1 MMLKGEGK
9 GPLPPLLAQYAEMR
23 ERYPDYLLL
32 FQVGDFYETFG
43 EDAERFARAINIT
56 LTHKTSKDFTTPMA
70 GIPVRSA
77 DTYLEK
83 LLKQNFCVA
92 VADQTET
99 PATADGL
106 VKREVTQLIT
116 PGTVTD
122 EKLLRPDANYL
133 AAVATGEGYGLT
145 LLDVS
150 TGEFRGTLLYSK
162 SALFDEL
169 RRYRPAE
176 LLLAPELYAQEG
188 FRDTLS
194 ERFAV
199 MVTKGRFDEDAAT
212 NILAQHFGT
221 VPDGADDA
229 LLRAA
234 GAVLSYALTTQRGQL
249 GQVTRFVRYD
259 PSAFLQVGETALA
272 TLEVFTANTAAG
284 GEARTLLSVLDTTR
298 TAPGRRLLRAWLRH
312 PLLEEPLINARLDAV
327 EAFVRDTVLRREVRK
342 ALYKLHD
349 LERLAS
355 KLVTGRAN
363 ARDLCALARS
373 LALVPDL
380 RALLGSRRETALQTL
395 TERLQGNGDVYDKIS
410 AALVDNP
417 PLKLTEG
424 GVIRSGFDSELD
436 ALRAQAEDGRAW
448 IAALETTERAATGIP
463 TLKIGFN
470 GVFGYYLEVTR
481 PYYHAVPESYR
492 AVQTLKD
499 RQRYVRPDLR
509 ERERAVLRAEEA
521 ARGREYAVFSDLRA
535 ELAPA
540 ADAVRDLGAVL
551 AELDAYSALA
561 ETAAEGRYCRP
572 SFSDGPLTLEGGRHP
587 VVERFC
593 PFIPND
599 LSLTPDARLVVLTG
613 PNMAGKS
620 TYLRQAAL
628 IALLAQIG
636 SFVPAERATLPL
648 FERIYTRI
656 GAQDDIAGGRSTFMV
671 EMSELAA
678 ILGGANAK
686 SLVVLDEIG
695 RGTSTF
701 DGLALAWA
709 AAEHLEAKTGAYVL
723 FATHYFELTA
733 LEGKLGAA
741 RNFHVA
747 AKEEAGGLTF
757 YHQVL
762 PGPASKSYGL
772 EVAKLAGVPAKVLE
786 RARSVLGGLEARGQD
801 PAKDVIE
808 ALLTRDLNRLSP
820 LEALGLLHELQ
831 DKARGLVNAPVATSY
846 D

>member
-1 MMLKGEGK
+1 MTLKGEGN
-9 GPLPPLLAQYAEMR
+9 GPLPPLLVQYTELR

-56 LTHKTSKDFTTPMA
+56 LTHKTSKDFSTPMA

-83 LLKQNFCVA
+83 LLKQNVCVA
-92 VADQTET
+92 IADQTEV
-99 PATADGL
+99 ATAADGL
-106 VKREVTQLIT
+106 VKREVTQLVT

-145 LLDVS
+145 LLDVT

-162 SALFDEL
+162 AALFDEL

-176 LLLAPELYAQEG
+176 LLLAPELYAQED
-188 FRDTLS
+188 FREGCS

-199 MVTKGRFDEDAAT
+199 MVTRGRFDEDVARDTLSA
-212 NILAQHFGT
+212 HFGAL
-221 VPDGADDA
+221 PQGADDA
-229 LLRAA
+229 VMRAA

-249 GQVTRFVRYD
+249 AQVTRFVRYD
-259 PSAFLQVGETALA
+259 PSAYMQVGETALA
-272 TLEVFTANTAAG
+272 TLEVFTSNAPGNASM
-284 GEARTLLSVLDTTR
+284 GENARTLLNVVDATR

-312 PLLEEPLINARLDAV
+312 PLLEAPLIEARLDAV
-327 EAFVRDTVLRREVRK
+327 AAFVRDTVLRREVRK

-355 KLVTGRAN
+355 KLVTNRAN
-363 ARDLCALARS
+363 ARDLCALSRS
-373 LALVPDL
+373 LALVPEL
-380 RALLGSRRETALQTL
+380 KALLMGRSEGVIQAL
-395 TERLQGNGDVYDKIS
+395 TERLDGLGSVHERIR

-424 GVIRSGFDSELD
+424 GLIQSGFDSILD
-436 ALRAQAEDGRAW
+436 EARLRAEDGRAW
-448 IAALETTERAATGIP
+448 IAALEASEREATGIP
-463 TLKIGFN
+463 TLKIGFS

-481 PYYHAVPESYR
+481 PYYDAVPESYR

-509 ERERAVLRAEEA
+509 ERERDILRAEET
-521 ARGREYAVFSDLRA
+521 ARGREYAVFSSLRG

-540 ADAVRDLGAVL
+540 AEAVRELGAVL

-561 ETAAEGRYCRP
+561 EVAAEGRYCRP
-572 SFSDGPLTLEGGRHP
+572 SFSEGALLIEGGRHP
-587 VVERFC
+587 VVERFH
-593 PFIPND
+593 PFIAND
-599 LSLTPDARLVVLTG
+599 LSLSQAARLVILTG
-613 PNMAGKS
+613 PNMSGKS
-620 TYLRQAAL
+620 TYLRQSAL

-636 SFVPAERATLPL
+636 SFVPAERAVLPL
-648 FERIYTRI
+648 FDRIYTRI
-656 GAQDDIAGGRSTFMV
+656 GASDDIAGGRSTFMV
-671 EMSELAA
+671 EMSELAG
-678 ILGGANAK
+678 ILQNAGPK
-686 SLVVLDEIG
+686 SLVLLDEIG

-709 AAEHLEAKTGAYVL
+709 AAEYLEARTGCYAL

-733 LEGKLGAA
+733 LEGKLGAV

-762 PGPASKSYGL
+762 PGPASKAYGL
-772 EVAKLAGVPAKVLE
+772 EVAQLAGVPVTVLE
-786 RARSVLGGLEARGQD
+786 RARAVLAGLEARGQD
-801 PAKDVIE
+801 PAKEVVE
-808 ALLTRDLNRLSP
+808 ALLAQDVNRLSP
-820 LEALGLLHELQ
+820 LEALALLHRLQ
-831 DKARGLVNAPVATSY
+831 DRARGLVPSS
-846 D
+846 

>member
-1 MMLKGEGK
+1 MTLKGEGK
-9 GPLPPLLAQYAEMR
+9 GPLPPLLTQYVELR

-56 LTHKTSKDFTTPMA
+56 LTHKTSKDFSTPMS

-77 DTYLEK
+77 DAYLEK
-83 LLKQNFCVA
+83 LLKQNICVA

-145 LLDVS
+145 FLDVT
-150 TGEFRGTLLYSK
+150 TGEFRGTVLYSK

-176 LLLAPELYAQEG
+176 LLLAPELYAQED
-188 FRDTLS
+188 FRDACS
-194 ERFAV
+194 ERFSV
-199 MVTKGRFDEDAAT
+199 MVTRGRFGEDE
-212 NILAQHFGT
+212 AQGTLTAHFGT
-221 VPDGADDA
+221 VPSGADNA
-229 LLRAA
+229 VLRAA

-249 GQVTRFVRYD
+249 AQVTRFLRYD
-259 PSAFLQVGETALA
+259 PSAYMQVGETALA
-272 TLEVFTANTAAG
+272 TLEVFSANTPASN
-284 GEARTLLSVLDTTR
+284 EARTLLSILDTTR

-312 PLLEEPLINARLDAV
+312 PLLEEPLIGRRQDAV

-373 LALVPDL
+373 LALVPEL
-380 RALLGSRRETALQTL
+380 KALLLGRSEGALQAL
-395 TERLQGNGDVYDKIS
+395 AERLQGLGATHERIS
-410 AALVDNP
+410 AALVENP

-424 GVIRSGFDSELD
+424 GLIQSGFDSELD
-436 ALRAQAEDGRAW
+436 TLRAAAESGRAW
-448 IAALETTERAATGIP
+448 IAALEADERATTGIP

-481 PYYHAVPESYR
+481 PYYDEVPESYR

-509 ERERAVLRAEEA
+509 EREREILRAETA
-521 ARGREYAVFSDLRA
+521 ARGREYAVFGELRA
-535 ELAPA
+535 GLAPA
-540 ADAVRDLGAVL
+540 AEAVRELGAAL
-551 AELDAYSALA
+551 AGLDTYSALA
-561 ETAAEGRYCRP
+561 EVAAEGRYCRP
-572 SFSDGPLTLEGGRHP
+572 SFSEGALTIQGGRHP
-587 VVERFC
+587 VVEQFH

-599 LSLTPDARLVVLTG
+599 LNLSPSERVIILTG
-613 PNMAGKS
+613 PNMSGKS

-636 SFVPAERATLPL
+636 SFVPAERAVLPL

-656 GAQDDIAGGRSTFMV
+656 GASDDIAGGRSTFMV
-671 EMSELAA
+671 EMSELAT
-678 ILGGANAK
+678 ILQHATPK
-686 SLVVLDEIG
+686 SLVLLDEIG

-709 AAEHLEAKTGAYVL
+709 AAEHLEACTSSYVL

-733 LEGKLGAA
+733 LEGKLGAV

-762 PGPASKSYGL
+762 PGPASKAYGL
-772 EVAKLAGVPAKVLE
+772 EVAKLAGVPAGVLE
-786 RARSVLGGLEARGQD
+786 RARTVLSGLEARGQD
-801 PAKDVIE
+801 AAAEVLE
-808 ALLTRDLNRLSP
+808 ALLNQDLNRLSP
-820 LEALGLLHELQ
+820 LEALALLHELK
-831 DKARGLVNAPVATSY
+831 DRARGLTPVG
-846 D
+846 

>member
-1 MMLKGEGK
+1 MTLKGEGK
-9 GPLPPLLAQYAEMR
+9 GPLPPLLVQYTELR

-43 EDAERFARAINIT
+43 EDAEKFARAINIT
-56 LTHKTSKDFTTPMA
+56 LTHKTSKDFSTPMA

-83 LLKQNFCVA
+83 LLRQNVCVA

-145 LLDVS
+145 LLDVT

-162 SALFDEL
+162 GALFDEL

-176 LLLAPELYAQEG
+176 LLLAPELYAQED
-188 FRDTLS
+188 FRDALS

-199 MVTKGRFDEDAAT
+199 MVTRGRFDEDPAREVLT
-212 NILAQHFGT
+212 THFGS
-221 VPDGADDA
+221 PPQGADDA

-249 GQVTRFVRYD
+249 GQVTRFLRYD
-259 PSAFLQVGETALA
+259 PSAYMQVGETALA
-272 TLEVFTANTAAG
+272 TLEVFTANSHTPSG
-284 GEARTLLSVLDTTR
+284 DARTLLSVLDTTR

-312 PLLEEPLINARLDAV
+312 PLLEEPLIEARLDAV

-355 KLVTGRAN
+355 KLVTNRAH

-373 LALVPDL
+373 LALVPEL
-380 RALLGSRRETALQTL
+380 KSLLSARDEPAIKAL
-395 TERLQGNGDVYDKIS
+395 TERLQGLGGVHERIS
-410 AALVDNP
+410 AALVENP

-424 GVIRSGFDSELD
+424 GMIQGGFDGELD
-436 ALRAQAEDGRAW
+436 AMRARAEDGRAW
-448 IAALETTERAATGIP
+448 IAALEAQERAATGIP

-481 PYYHAVPESYR
+481 PYYDEVPESYR

-509 ERERAVLRAEEA
+509 EREREILRAEEA
-521 ARGREYAVFSDLRA
+521 AKGREYAVFSDLRG

-540 ADAVRDLGAVL
+540 AEAVRELGAVL

-561 ETAAEGRYCRP
+561 EVAAEGRYCRP
-572 SFSDGPLTLEGGRHP
+572 SFSDGALHIEGGRHP
-587 VVERFC
+587 VVERFH

-599 LSLTPDARLVVLTG
+599 LSLSKGARLIILTG
-613 PNMAGKS
+613 PNMSGKS

-636 SFVPAERATLPL
+636 SFVPAERAVLPL

-656 GAQDDIAGGRSTFMV
+656 GASDDIAGGRSTFMV

-678 ILGGANAK
+678 ILQNATPK
-686 SLVVLDEIG
+686 SLVLLDEIG

-709 AAEHLEAKTGAYVL
+709 AAEYLEARTGCYAL

-733 LEGKLGAA
+733 LEGKLGAV

-762 PGPASKSYGL
+762 PGPASKAYGL
-772 EVAKLAGVPAKVLE
+772 EVAQLAGVPAGVLE
-786 RARSVLGGLEARGQD
+786 RARAVLAGLEARGQD
-801 PAKDVIE
+801 PAKEVVE
-808 ALLTRDLNRLSP
+808 TLLAQDLNRLSP
-820 LEALGLLHELQ
+820 LEALALLHELQ
-831 DKARGLVNAPVATSY
+831 DRARGLAPVKG
-846 D
+846 

>member
-1 MMLKGEGK
+1 MTLKGEGK
-9 GPLPPLLAQYAEMR
+9 GPLPPLLTQYVELR

-56 LTHKTSKDFTTPMA
+56 LTHKTSKDFSTPMS

-77 DTYLEK
+77 DAYLEK
-83 LLKQNFCVA
+83 LLKQNICVA

-145 LLDVS
+145 FLDVT
-150 TGEFRGTLLYSK
+150 TGEFRGTVLYSK

-176 LLLAPELYAQEG
+176 LLLAPELYAQED
-188 FRDTLS
+188 FRDACS
-194 ERFAV
+194 ERFSV
-199 MVTKGRFDEDAAT
+199 MVTRGRFGEDE
-212 NILAQHFGT
+212 AQGTLTAHFGT
-221 VPDGADDA
+221 VPSGADNA
-229 LLRAA
+229 VLRAA

-249 GQVTRFVRYD
+249 AQVTRFLRYD
-259 PSAFLQVGETALA
+259 PSAYMQVGETALA
-272 TLEVFTANTAAG
+272 TLEVFSANTPASN
-284 GEARTLLSVLDTTR
+284 EARTLLSILDTTR

-312 PLLEEPLINARLDAV
+312 PLLEEPLIGRRQDAV

-373 LALVPDL
+373 LALVPEL
-380 RALLGSRRETALQTL
+380 KALLLGRSEGALQAL
-395 TERLQGNGDVYDKIS
+395 AERLQGLGATHERIS
-410 AALVDNP
+410 AALVENP

-424 GVIRSGFDSELD
+424 GLIQSGFDSELD
-436 ALRAQAEDGRAW
+436 TLRAAAESGRAW
-448 IAALETTERAATGIP
+448 IAALEADERAATGIP

-481 PYYHAVPESYR
+481 PYYDEVPESYR

-509 ERERAVLRAEEA
+509 EREREILRAETA
-521 ARGREYAVFSDLRA
+521 ARGREYAVFGELRA
-535 ELAPA
+535 GLAPA
-540 ADAVRDLGAVL
+540 AEAVRELGAAL
-551 AELDAYSALA
+551 AELDTYSALA
-561 ETAAEGRYCRP
+561 EVAAEGRYCRP
-572 SFSDGPLTLEGGRHP
+572 SFSEGALTIQGGRHP
-587 VVERFC
+587 VVEQFHS
-593 PFIPND
+593 FIPND
-599 LSLTPDARLVVLTG
+599 LNLSPSERVIILTG
-613 PNMAGKS
+613 PNMSGKS

-636 SFVPAERATLPL
+636 SFVPAERAVLPL

-656 GAQDDIAGGRSTFMV
+656 GASDDIAGGRSTFMV
-671 EMSELAA
+671 EMSELAT
-678 ILGGANAK
+678 ILQHATPK
-686 SLVVLDEIG
+686 SLVLLDEIG

-709 AAEHLEAKTGAYVL
+709 AAEHLEACTSSYVL

-733 LEGKLGAA
+733 LEGKLGAV

-762 PGPASKSYGL
+762 PGPASKAYGL
-772 EVAKLAGVPAKVLE
+772 EVAKLAGVPAGVLE
-786 RARSVLGGLEARGQD
+786 RARTVLSGLEARGQD
-801 PAKDVIE
+801 AAAEVLE
-808 ALLTRDLNRLSP
+808 ALLSQDLNRLSP
-820 LEALGLLHELQ
+820 LEALALLHELK
-831 DKARGLVNAPVATSY
+831 DRARGLTPVG
-846 D
+846 

>member
-1 MMLKGEGK
+1 MTLKGEGK
-9 GPLPPLLAQYAEMR
+9 GPLPPLLTQYVELR

-56 LTHKTSKDFTTPMA
+56 LTHKTSKDFSTPMS

-77 DTYLEK
+77 DAYLEK
-83 LLKQNFCVA
+83 LLKQNICVA

-145 LLDVS
+145 FLDVT
-150 TGEFRGTLLYSK
+150 TGEFRGTVLYSK

-176 LLLAPELYAQEG
+176 LLLAPELYAQKD
-188 FRDTLS
+188 FRDACS

-199 MVTKGRFDEDAAT
+199 MVTRGRFGEDE
-212 NILAQHFGT
+212 AQGTLEAHFGT
-221 VPDGADDA
+221 VPSGADNA
-229 LLRAA
+229 VLRAA

-249 GQVTRFVRYD
+249 AQVTRFLRYD
-259 PSAFLQVGETALA
+259 PSAYMQVGETALA
-272 TLEVFTANTAAG
+272 TLEVFSANTPASN
-284 GEARTLLSVLDTTR
+284 EARTLLSILDTTR

-312 PLLEEPLINARLDAV
+312 PLLEEPLIGRRQDAV

-373 LALVPDL
+373 LALVPEL
-380 RALLGSRRETALQTL
+380 KALLLGRSEGALQAL
-395 TERLQGNGDVYDKIS
+395 AERLQGLGATHERIS
-410 AALVDNP
+410 AALVENP

-424 GVIRSGFDSELD
+424 GLIQSGFDSELD
-436 ALRAQAEDGRAW
+436 TLRAAAESGRAW
-448 IAALETTERAATGIP
+448 IAALEAGERAATGIP

-481 PYYHAVPESYR
+481 PYYDEVPESYR

-509 ERERAVLRAEEA
+509 EREREILRAETA
-521 ARGREYAVFSDLRA
+521 ARGREYAVFGELRA
-535 ELAPA
+535 GLAPA
-540 ADAVRDLGAVL
+540 AEAVRELGAAL
-551 AELDAYSALA
+551 AELDTYSALA
-561 ETAAEGRYCRP
+561 EVAAEGRYCRP
-572 SFSDGPLTLEGGRHP
+572 SFSEGALTIQGGRHP
-587 VVERFC
+587 VVEQFH

-599 LSLTPDARLVVLTG
+599 LNLSPSERVIILTG
-613 PNMAGKS
+613 PNMSGKS

-636 SFVPAERATLPL
+636 SFVPAERAVLPL

-656 GAQDDIAGGRSTFMV
+656 GASDDIAGGRSTFMV
-671 EMSELAA
+671 EMSELAT
-678 ILGGANAK
+678 ILQHATPK
-686 SLVVLDEIG
+686 SLVLLDEIG

-709 AAEHLEAKTGAYVL
+709 AAEHLEACTSSYVL

-733 LEGKLGAA
+733 LEGKLGAV

-762 PGPASKSYGL
+762 PGPASKAYGL
-772 EVAKLAGVPAKVLE
+772 EVAKLAGVPAGVLE
-786 RARSVLGGLEARGQD
+786 RARTVLSGLEARGQD
-801 PAKDVIE
+801 AAAEVLE
-808 ALLTRDLNRLSP
+808 ALLSQDLNRLSP
-820 LEALGLLHELQ
+820 LEALALLHELK
-831 DKARGLVNAPVATSY
+831 DRARGLTPVG
-846 D
+846 

>member
-1 MMLKGEGK
+1 MTLKGEGK
-9 GPLPPLLAQYAEMR
+9 GPLPPLLTQYVELR

-56 LTHKTSKDFTTPMA
+56 LTHKTSKDFSTPMS

-77 DTYLEK
+77 DAYLEK
-83 LLKQNFCVA
+83 LLKQNICVA

-145 LLDVS
+145 FLDVT
-150 TGEFRGTLLYSK
+150 TGEFRGTVLYSK

-176 LLLAPELYAQEG
+176 LLLAPELYAQED
-188 FRDTLS
+188 FRDACS
-194 ERFAV
+194 ERFSV
-199 MVTKGRFDEDAAT
+199 MVTRGRFGEDE
-212 NILAQHFGT
+212 AQGTLTAHFGT
-221 VPDGADDA
+221 VPPGADNA
-229 LLRAA
+229 VLRAA

-249 GQVTRFVRYD
+249 AQVTRFLRYD
-259 PSAFLQVGETALA
+259 PSAYMQVGETALA
-272 TLEVFTANTAAG
+272 TLEVFSANTPASN
-284 GEARTLLSVLDTTR
+284 EARTLLSILDTTR

-312 PLLEEPLINARLDAV
+312 PLLEEPLIGRRQDAV

-373 LALVPDL
+373 LALVPEL
-380 RALLGSRRETALQTL
+380 KALLLGRSEGALQAL
-395 TERLQGNGDVYDKIS
+395 AERLQGLGATHERIS
-410 AALVDNP
+410 AALVENP

-424 GVIRSGFDSELD
+424 GLIQSGFDSELD
-436 ALRAQAEDGRAW
+436 TLRAAAESGRAW
-448 IAALETTERAATGIP
+448 IAALEAGERAATGIP

-481 PYYHAVPESYR
+481 PYYDEVPESYR

-509 ERERAVLRAEEA
+509 EREREILRAETA
-521 ARGREYAVFSDLRA
+521 ARGREYAVFGELRA
-535 ELAPA
+535 GLAPA
-540 ADAVRDLGAVL
+540 AEAVRELGAAL
-551 AELDAYSALA
+551 AELDTYSALA
-561 ETAAEGRYCRP
+561 EVAAEGRYCRP
-572 SFSDGPLTLEGGRHP
+572 SFSEGALTIQGGRHP
-587 VVERFC
+587 VVEQFH

-599 LSLTPDARLVVLTG
+599 LNLSPSERVIILTG
-613 PNMAGKS
+613 PNMSGKS

-636 SFVPAERATLPL
+636 SFVPAERAVLPL

-656 GAQDDIAGGRSTFMV
+656 GASDDIAGGRSTFMV
-671 EMSELAA
+671 EMSELAT
-678 ILGGANAK
+678 ILQHATPK
-686 SLVVLDEIG
+686 SLVLLDEIG

-709 AAEHLEAKTGAYVL
+709 AAEHLEACTSSYVL

-733 LEGKLGAA
+733 LEGKLGAV

-762 PGPASKSYGL
+762 PGPASKAYGL
-772 EVAKLAGVPAKVLE
+772 EVAKLAGVPASVLE
-786 RARSVLGGLEARGQD
+786 RARAVLSGLEARGQD
-801 PAKDVIE
+801 AATEVIE
-808 ALLTRDLNRLSP
+808 ALLTQDLNRLSP
-820 LEALGLLHELQ
+820 LEALALLHELK
-831 DKARGLVNAPVATSY
+831 DRARGLTPVG
-846 D
+846 

>member
-1 MMLKGEGK
+1 MTLKGEGK
-9 GPLPPLLAQYAEMR
+9 GPLPPLLTQYVELR

-56 LTHKTSKDFTTPMA
+56 LTHKTSKDFSTSMS

-77 DTYLEK
+77 DAYLEK
-83 LLKQNFCVA
+83 LLKQNICVA

-145 LLDVS
+145 FLDVT
-150 TGEFRGTLLYSK
+150 TGEFRGTVLYSK

-176 LLLAPELYAQEG
+176 LLLAPELYAQED
-188 FRDTLS
+188 FRDACS
-194 ERFAV
+194 ERFSV
-199 MVTKGRFDEDAAT
+199 MVTRGRFGEDE
-212 NILAQHFGT
+212 AQGTLTAHFGT
-221 VPDGADDA
+221 VPPGADNA
-229 LLRAA
+229 VLRAA

-249 GQVTRFVRYD
+249 AQVTRFLRYD
-259 PSAFLQVGETALA
+259 PSAYMQVGETALA
-272 TLEVFTANTAAG
+272 TLEVFSANTPASN
-284 GEARTLLSVLDTTR
+284 EARTLLSILDTTR

-312 PLLEEPLINARLDAV
+312 PLLEAPLIGRRQDAV

-373 LALVPDL
+373 LALVPEL
-380 RALLGSRRETALQTL
+380 KALLLGRSEGALQAL
-395 TERLQGNGDVYDKIS
+395 AERLQGLGSTEERIS
-410 AALVDNP
+410 AALVENP

-424 GVIRSGFDSELD
+424 GLIQSGFDSELD
-436 ALRAQAEDGRAW
+436 TLRAAAESGRAW
-448 IAALETTERAATGIP
+448 IAALEASERTSTGIP

-481 PYYHAVPESYR
+481 PYYDEVPESYR

-509 ERERAVLRAEEA
+509 EREREILRAETA
-521 ARGREYAVFSDLRA
+521 ARGREYAVFGELRA
-535 ELAPA
+535 GLAPA
-540 ADAVRDLGAVL
+540 AEAVRELGAAL
-551 AELDAYSALA
+551 AELDTYSALA
-561 ETAAEGRYCRP
+561 EVAAEGRYCRP
-572 SFSDGPLTLEGGRHP
+572 SFSEGALTIQGGRHP
-587 VVERFC
+587 VVEQFHS
-593 PFIPND
+593 FIPND
-599 LSLTPDARLVVLTG
+599 LQLSPSERVIILTG
-613 PNMAGKS
+613 PNMSGKS

-636 SFVPAERATLPL
+636 SFVPAERAVLPL

-656 GAQDDIAGGRSTFMV
+656 GASDDIAGGRSTFMV
-671 EMSELAA
+671 EMSELAT
-678 ILGGANAK
+678 ILQHARPK
-686 SLVVLDEIG
+686 SLVLLDEIG

-709 AAEHLEAKTGAYVL
+709 AAEHLEACTSSYVL

-733 LEGKLGAA
+733 LEGKLGAV

-762 PGPASKSYGL
+762 PGPASKAYGL
-772 EVAKLAGVPAKVLE
+772 EVAKLAGVPAGVLE
-786 RARSVLGGLEARGQD
+786 RARTVLSGLEARGQD
-801 PAKDVIE
+801 AAAEVLE
-808 ALLTRDLNRLSP
+808 ALLNQDLNRLSP
-820 LEALGLLHELQ
+820 LEALALLHELK
-831 DKARGLVNAPVATSY
+831 DRARGLTPVG
-846 D
+846 

>member
-1 MMLKGEGK
+1 MTLKGEGK
-9 GPLPPLLAQYAEMR
+9 GPLPPLLVQYTELR

-43 EDAERFARAINIT
+43 EDAERFARAISIT

-77 DTYLEK
+77 DAYLEK
-83 LLKQNFCVA
+83 LLRQNICVA

-145 LLDVS
+145 FLDVT

-176 LLLAPELYAQEG
+176 LLLAPELYARED
-188 FRDTLS
+188 FREACS
-194 ERFAV
+194 ERFSV
-199 MVTKGRFDEDAAT
+199 MVTRGRFGEEE
-212 NILAQHFGT
+212 AQGTLQTHFGT
-221 VPDGADDA
+221 VPPGADDA

-249 GQVTRFVRYD
+249 AQVTRFLRYD
-259 PSAFLQVGETALA
+259 PSAYMQVGETALA
-272 TLEVFTANTAAG
+272 TLEVFSANTPTASN
-284 GEARTLLSVLDTTR
+284 EARTLLSILDTTR

-312 PLLEEPLINARLDAV
+312 PLLEEPLIARRQDAV

-373 LALVPDL
+373 LALVPEL
-380 RALLGSRRETALQTL
+380 KTLLKGRSEGALQAL
-395 TERLQGNGDVYDKIS
+395 AERLHGLETTHERIS
-410 AALVDNP
+410 AALVENP

-424 GVIRSGFDSELD
+424 GLIQSGFDSELD
-436 ALRAQAEDGRAW
+436 THRAAAENGRAW
-448 IAALETTERAATGIP
+448 IAALEAGERASTGIP

-481 PYYHAVPESYR
+481 PYYDEVPESYR

-499 RQRYVRPDLR
+499 RQRYVRSDLR
-509 ERERAVLRAEEA
+509 EREREILRAETA
-521 ARGREYAVFSDLRA
+521 SRGREYAVFGELRA
-535 ELAPA
+535 GLAPA
-540 ADAVRDLGAVL
+540 ADAVRDLGAAL
-551 AELDAYSALA
+551 AELDTYSALA
-561 ETAAEGRYCRP
+561 EVAAEGCYCRP
-572 SFSDGPLTLEGGRHP
+572 SFSDGVLAIEGGRHP
-587 VVERFC
+587 VVERFH

-599 LSLTPDARLVVLTG
+599 LAFSESERLIILTG
-613 PNMAGKS
+613 PNMSGKS

-628 IALLAQIG
+628 IALLAQVG
-636 SFVPAERATLPL
+636 SFVPAERAVLPL

-656 GAQDDIAGGRSTFMV
+656 GASDDIAGGRSTFMV
-671 EMSELAA
+671 EMSELAT
-678 ILGGANAK
+678 ILQHATPK
-686 SLVVLDEIG
+686 SLVLLDEIG

-709 AAEHLEAKTGAYVL
+709 AAEHLEACTSSYVL

-733 LEGKLGAA
+733 LEGKLGAV

-762 PGPASKSYGL
+762 PGPASKAYGL
-772 EVAKLAGVPAKVLE
+772 EVAKLAGVPVGVLE
-786 RARSVLGGLEARGQD
+786 RARSVLGGLETRGQD
-801 PAKDVIE
+801 PAQEVVE
-808 ALLTRDLNRLSP
+808 TLLTQDLNRLSP
-820 LEALGLLHELQ
+820 LEALALLHELK
-831 DKARGLVNAPVATSY
+831 DRARGLTGLTFVS
-846 D
+846 

>member
-1 MMLKGEGK
+1 MTLKGEGH
-9 GPLPPLLAQYAEMR
+9 GPLPPLLVQYTELR

-56 LTHKTSKDFTTPMA
+56 LTHKTSKDFSTPMA

-83 LLKQNFCVA
+83 LLKQNVCVA
-92 VADQTET
+92 IADQTEV
-99 PATADGL
+99 AAAADGL
-106 VKREVTQLIT
+106 VKREVTQLVT

-145 LLDVS
+145 LLDVT

-162 SALFDEL
+162 AALFDEL

-176 LLLAPELYAQEG
+176 LLLAPELYAQED
-188 FRDTLS
+188 FREGCS

-199 MVTKGRFDEDAAT
+199 MVTRGRFDEDAARDT
-212 NILAQHFGT
+212 LSAHFGT
-221 VPDGADDA
+221 VPQGVDDA
-229 LLRAA
+229 VLRAA

-249 GQVTRFVRYD
+249 AQVTRFLRYD
-259 PSAFLQVGETALA
+259 PSAYMQVGETALA
-272 TLEVFTANTAAG
+272 TLEVFSSNIPSNTAG
-284 GEARTLLSVLDTTR
+284 MGDDARTLLSVVDATR

-312 PLLEEPLINARLDAV
+312 PLLEKPLIEARLGAV
-327 EAFVRDTVLRREVRK
+327 AAFVRDTVLRREVRK

-349 LERLAS
+349 LERLSS
-355 KLVTGRAN
+355 KLVTNRAN
-363 ARDLCALARS
+363 ARDLCALSRS
-373 LALVPDL
+373 LALVPEL
-380 RALLGSRRETALQTL
+380 KALLTGRNEGVIQAL
-395 TERLQGNGDVYDKIS
+395 TERLDGLGSVHERIS

-424 GVIRSGFDSELD
+424 GLIQSGFDSELD
-436 ALRAQAEDGRAW
+436 AARKRAEDGRAW
-448 IAALETTERAATGIP
+448 IAALEASERKATGIP

-470 GVFGYYLEVTR
+470 SVFGYYLEVTR
-481 PYYHAVPESYR
+481 PYYDAVPEGYR

-499 RQRYVRPDLR
+499 RQRYVRADLR
-509 ERERAVLRAEEA
+509 ERERDILRAEET
-521 ARGREYAVFSDLRA
+521 ARSREYTVFSSLRG

-540 ADAVRDLGAVL
+540 ADAVRELGAVL
-551 AELDAYSALA
+551 AELDTYSALA

-572 SFSDGPLTLEGGRHP
+572 SFSDGALLIEGGRHP
-587 VVERFC
+587 VVERFH
-593 PFIPND
+593 PFIAND
-599 LSLTPDARLVVLTG
+599 LSLSQDARLVILTG
-613 PNMAGKS
+613 PNMSGKS
-620 TYLRQAAL
+620 TYLRQSAL

-636 SFVPAERATLPL
+636 SFVPAERAVLPL
-648 FERIYTRI
+648 FDRIYTRI
-656 GAQDDIAGGRSTFMV
+656 GAHDDIAGGRSTFMV
-671 EMSELAA
+671 EMSELAG
-678 ILGGANAK
+678 ILQNAGPK
-686 SLVVLDEIG
+686 SLVLLDEIG

-709 AAEHLEAKTGAYVL
+709 AAEYLEARTGCYAL

-733 LEGKLGAA
+733 LEGKLGAV

-762 PGPASKSYGL
+762 PGPASKAYGL
-772 EVAKLAGVPAKVLE
+772 EVAQLAGVPVTVLG
-786 RARSVLGGLEARGQD
+786 RARAVLAGLEARGRD
-801 PAKDVIE
+801 PAQEVVE
-808 ALLTRDLNRLSP
+808 ALLAQDVNRLSP
-820 LEALGLLHELQ
+820 LEALALLHNLQ
-831 DKARGLVNAPVATSY
+831 DKARGLISTQS
-846 D
+846 